1 MSGIFSCAGH
11 EMLFVL
17 AGQGMKQQ
25 IKKAGNQPACIYCG
39 ISDHSGFAG
48 STRPERQLLINQANK
63 HMNTKQ

>member
-1 MSGIFSCAGH
+1 MGATIFCCAEH
-11 EMLFVL
+11 ETLFVL
-17 AGQGMKQQ
+17 AGQWMKQQ
-25 IKKAGNQPACIYCG
+25 IKKAGNQPACG

>member
-1 MSGIFSCAGH
+1 
-11 EMLFVL
+11 
-17 AGQGMKQQ
+17 MKQQ